1 MTDNDKSHGKKP
13 VISHVP
19 AILTGSAALI
29 AALTTVY
36 INVRGD
42 KHADSKPAVATSAV
56 DAKPQSAPVSDKLRL
71 QVERI
76 AVQHDGSPGTTDWR
90 FTVEADNEPLFAF
103 EQEDLDDTGGRN
115 VTVPE
120 DAGSELQLA
129 AGKQAK
135 IVVRGWRG
143 SWFKFGA
150 DADAIGEGWLSSSGN
165 IAAIRVQAHE
175 QDAGEFVFYFSTER
189 EAQ

>member
-1 MTDNDKSHGKKP
+1 MADNDKSHDKKP

-42 KHADSKPAVATSAV
+42 KQADSKPTTTVAAAVSPAT
-56 DAKPQSAPVSDKLRL
+56 APVSDKLRL
-71 QVERI
+71 QLERI

-103 EQEDLDDTGGRN
+103 EQEELDDTGGRN
-115 VTVPE
+115 VAVPE
-120 DAGSELQLA
+120 GAGSVLQLA

-165 IAAIRVQAHE
+165 IAAIRVQAQE
-175 QDAGEFVFYFSTER
+175 QGAGEFVFYFSAEH

>member
-1 MTDNDKSHGKKP
+1 MADNDKSHDKKP

-42 KHADSKPAVATSAV
+42 KQADTKQATVVTAAV
-56 DAKPQSAPVSDKLRL
+56 DPVAAPVSDKLRL

-76 AVQHDGSPGTTDWR
+76 VVQHDGSPGTTDWR
-90 FTVEADNEPLFAF
+90 FTVEADNEPLFSF

-115 VTVPE
+115 VAVPE
-120 DAGSELQLA
+120 SAGSALQIA
-129 AGKQAK
+129 AAQQAK

-143 SWFKFGA
+143 SWFKLGA

-165 IAAIRVQAHE
+165 IAAIRVQAQE
-175 QDAGEFVFYFSTER
+175 QDAGEFVFYFSAEH
-189 EAQ
+189 EAR

>member
-1 MTDNDKSHGKKP
+1 MADNEKKP

-19 AILTGSAALI
+19 AILTGSAALL

-36 INVRGD
+36 VNVRGD
-42 KHADSKPAVATSAV
+42 KHADSKPATTAAAAARPVPAPASAR
-56 DAKPQSAPVSDKLRL
+56 LRL
-71 QVERI
+71 QLDRI

-90 FTVEADNEPLFAF
+90 FTVEADNEPLFSF
-103 EQEDLDDTGGRN
+103 EQEELDDTGGRN
-115 VTVPE
+115 ITMPE
-120 DAGSELQLA
+120 DEGSMLQLA

-143 SWFKFGA
+143 SWFKPGG
-150 DADAIGEGWLSSSGN
+150 DADAIGEGWLSSNGS
-165 IAAIRVQAHE
+165 IAAVRVQAQRQE
-175 QDAGEFVFYFSTER
+175 EGEFVFYFSAKP